1 MQNRRFLEK
10 HRNRPAAKA
19 DRERPESKT
28 EPERKRSV
36 AEFLLDT
43 GFAPVVFIGKCVQ
56 QFGWAPVAGFLLGA
70 TAVYG
75 YAVVKPLPYAK
86 SVSPPVAP
94 IVQPPPQTKIV
105 QLHGRVRDGKGSP
118 VNERFWV
125 GVLAKQ
131 LGPVQNVD
139 GTFTLEVPQSSSY
152 DVALWTAES
161 PVNIYNSFP
170 AEQDGSGY
178 RLRDALPFLLGPP
191 ATAALENLKPK
202 RGESQTQLAR
212 AQIGTH

>member
-1 MQNRRFLEK
+1 MQNRRFVETN
-10 HRNRPAAKA
+10 RNRSS
-19 DRERPESKT
+19 ERT
-28 EPERKRSV
+28 ETGSEAKRSL
-36 AEFLLDT
+36 AEFLKET
-43 GFAPVVFIGKCVQ
+43 GFGPVVLIGKCVQ
-56 QFGWAPVAGFLLGA
+56 QFGWGAVAGFLLGA
-70 TAVYG
+70 TTIYG

-94 IVQPPPQTKIV
+94 VVQQTPPTKIV
-105 QLHGRVRDGKGSP
+105 QLHGRVRDGRGSP

-170 AEQDGSGY
+170 AEQDGAGY
-178 RLRDALPFLLGPP
+178 RLRDALPFLLAPP
-191 ATAALENLKPK
+191 ATAVLENVKPK
-202 RGESQTQLAR
+202 RGASQAQLAQ
-212 AQIGTH
+212 AQIGAH